1 MSSDNPTLA
10 ETTERI
16 LNQVAISPK
25 EFSYISNL
33 VYQVSGIQL
42 PLGKEG
48 LVKTRLSKHM
58 RTLKV
63 SSFEE
68 YIHALESDKQKK
80 EMSYMIDLLTTNK
93 TDFFREMP
101 HFHFLSKTIFPQ
113 WKQRKKIRIWSAGC
127 SSGEEPFSYA
137 IHITEGVG
145 DMAAKDIKILATD
158 LSLRVLAKARQAV
171 YEPDRVADIPPEL
184 LSTYFTQ
191 VNGTS
196 GVGYQVCNKLRMQI
210 SFAQLNLMESWPM
223 KGPFDLISCRNVMIY
238 FDKPTVERL
247 INRYSALLAPK
258 AFLFVGHSES
268 LSSISHDLAYI
279 QPAVYQK
286 PG

>member
-1 MSSDNPTLA
+1 MANDNLSLA

-16 LNQVAISPK
+16 LAQTDLSPK

-33 VYQVSGIQL
+33 VYQISGIQL
-42 PLGKEG
+42 PRGKEG
-48 LVKTRLSKHM
+48 LVKTRLSRHM
-58 RTLKV
+58 RTLGAT
-63 SSFEE
+63 SFEE
-68 YIHALESDKQKK
+68 YIHLLENDVQKK

-101 HFHFLSKTIFPQ
+101 HFHFLSKKIFPD
-113 WKQRKKIRIWSAGC
+113 WKQRKRLRIWSAGC

-137 IHITEGVG
+137 IHISEEVG

-158 LSLRVLAKARQAV
+158 LSMRVLTKARQAV
-171 YEPDRVADIPPEL
+171 YEPDRIADIPPAL
-184 LSTYFTQ
+184 LKTYFTQ
-191 VNGTS
+191 INGVNGPS
-196 GVGYQVCNKLRMQI
+196 YQVCKKLRLQI

-247 INRYSALLAPK
+247 INRYAALLAPR
-258 AFLFVGHSES
+258 AYLFVGHSES
-268 LSSISHDLAYI
+268 LSSIKHDLIYL

-286 PG
+286 PA